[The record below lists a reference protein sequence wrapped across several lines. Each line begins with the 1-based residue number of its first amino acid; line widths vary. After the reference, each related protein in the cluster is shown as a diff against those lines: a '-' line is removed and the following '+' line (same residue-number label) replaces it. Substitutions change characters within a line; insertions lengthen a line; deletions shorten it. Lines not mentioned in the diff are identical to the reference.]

1 MSLVNMSLGLKDLIA
16 PAVAVAAVAVG
27 IWQYRLTSQSE
38 FTKPLREAQLRLYQ
52 EASLAASQIATL
64 QHESPEWAKAKQ
76 NFLGLFYG
84 PLAIF
89 EDFDHVAGRND
100 KKLSVEL
107 AMIIF
112 KSCMDDEQ
120 LCKELDSSPKKLSL
134 ALAHSCR
141 ESLGRMWGYTLKQLE
156 GDYQKNALEY
166 WNKLQARE
174 VAKNSP

>member
-1 MSLVNMSLGLKDLIA
+1 MSLVNMSVDLKDLIG
-16 PAVAVAAVAVG
+16 PAVAVAAVAAG

-64 QHESPEWAKAKQ
+64 QHELPEWAMAKQ
-76 NFLGLFYG
+76 NFLSLYYG

-100 KKLSVEL
+100 EKLSVEL

-112 KSCMDDEQ
+112 KSGMDDEQ
-120 LCKELDSSPKKLSL
+120 LCEELGSDLEILSL

-141 ESLGRMWGYTLKQLE
+141 ESLGRMWGHALKQLQGE
-156 GDYQKNALEY
+156 YQKGALDY
-166 WNKLQARE
+166 WNKLQAKKRISKE
-174 VAKNSP
+174 